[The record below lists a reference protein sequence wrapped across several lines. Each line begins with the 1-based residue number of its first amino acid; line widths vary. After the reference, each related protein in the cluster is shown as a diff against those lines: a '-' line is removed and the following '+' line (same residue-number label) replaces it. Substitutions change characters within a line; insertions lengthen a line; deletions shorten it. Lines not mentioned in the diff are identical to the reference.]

1 MVGVGEAGY
10 GPAAQA
16 LIAEFYRGR
25 QRAFA
30 IGIYSVGMAF
40 GGVLGI
46 WLGGVLAEHYGW
58 RAAFVVLGVPG
69 FLLAILASDRK
80 STRLNSSHSQI
91 SYAVFC
97 LKKKTSPSGGGCH
110 NGTTFSSSLA
120 SPVFIAGSIC
130 N

>member
-69 FLLAILASDRK
+69 FLLAILAS
-80 STRLNSSHSQI
+80 RLREPRRR
-91 SYAVFC
+91 APAPLV
-97 LKKKTSPSGGGCH
+97 
-110 NGTTFSSSLA
+110 TTVRRSEERRVGEECRSRW
-120 SPVFIAGSIC
+120 
-130 N
+130 